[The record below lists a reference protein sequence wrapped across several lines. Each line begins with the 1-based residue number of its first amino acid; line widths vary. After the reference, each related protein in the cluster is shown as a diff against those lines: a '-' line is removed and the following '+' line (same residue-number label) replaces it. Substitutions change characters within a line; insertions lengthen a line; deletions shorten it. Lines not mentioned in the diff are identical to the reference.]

1 MQYEVRKQ
9 MMCQPFN
16 IAVCDD
22 NPTDR
27 ETIATMTKTVCEME
41 DIHAEISCF
50 AAAEDFFKEL
60 ETGKQYHLL
69 LLDVVMPVQD
79 GMELAKQIRGERKEI
94 PIVFISNDRE
104 MALQGY
110 EVAALRYLAKPLK
123 LEKLREAVVLCYKEN
138 QSKRELYIPGNGGI
152 ERINPKDIYFIEIY
166 GRKSRIWQSEE
177 ELETG
182 LSLEQLEEMLQGR
195 GFLRC
200 HKSFLVNCR
209 YIRHFC
215 TSLIELVDGR
225 KIPVSKHRIK
235 EVRKAF
241 FDYIKE

>member
-1 MQYEVRKQ
+1 
-9 MMCQPFN
+9 MMGQSFN

-22 NPTDR
+22 DPADR
-27 ETIATMTKTVCEME
+27 ETIAAMTKTACELE
-41 DIHAEISCF
+41 HIHSEISCF

-69 LLDVVMPVQD
+69 LLDVMMPVQD
-79 GMELAKQIRGERKEI
+79 GMELARQIRGERKEI
-94 PIVFISNDRE
+94 PIVFISSDRD

-123 LEKLREAVVLCYKEN
+123 PEKLREAVVICYKEN
-138 QSKRELYIPGNGGI
+138 RRKRELYIPGNGGI
-152 ERINPKDIYFIEIY
+152 ARIDPKDIYFIETY

-182 LSLEQLEEMLQGR
+182 LSLAQLEEMLQGR

-200 HKSFLVNCR
+200 HQSFLVNCR